1 MSKKA
6 TYRFS
11 EQMDN
16 WLEGQAEFKGC
27 SKNEI
32 LRDLIYEKMKETC
45 EEKLATN
52 RHKAST

>member
-32 LRDLIYEKMKETC
+32 LRDLIHEKMKKTG

-52 RHKAST
+52 RRKTTT